1 MIFVGNG
8 SLLRHA
14 LVTANESSIK
24 VDLVCV
30 GNDEGLVQFCRRM
43 SYPVLV
49 TVNVNED
56 LFDEI
61 GKSTDGVVVSVNNS
75 SIIGD
80 ELLTTNLSFYNI
92 HNGLVQ
98 KYRGIAEVCVLAAV
112 CKSEIEYGSTLHRL
126 LPGEK
131 VDAGPV
137 LDQRSFK
144 IGGDENFEKVF
155 SKSIGNFKNQIE
167 ITLPRLVSLS
177 EIDGKY
183 LHGSALYSYKDVR
196 TLIENAS
203 EDRRELACDLGKYS
217 GLLPKLSSKLLNN

>member
-1 MIFVGNG
+1 M
-8 SLLRHA
+8 
-14 LVTANESSIK
+14 
-24 VDLVCV
+24 
-30 GNDEGLVQFCRRM
+30 
-43 SYPVLV
+43 
-49 TVNVNED
+49 
-56 LFDEI
+56 
-61 GKSTDGVVVSVNNS
+61 
-75 SIIGD
+75 
-80 ELLTTNLSFYNI
+80 
-92 HNGLVQ
+92 Q

-144 IGGDENFEKVF
+144 IGADENFEKVF
-155 SKSIGNFKNQIE
+155 SKSIDNFKNQIE
-167 ITLPRLVSLS
+167 ITLPRLVSMI

-183 LHGSALYSYKDVR
+183 LHGSALYAYKDVG

-217 GLLPKLSSKLLNN
+217 GLLPKLSSKLFNN